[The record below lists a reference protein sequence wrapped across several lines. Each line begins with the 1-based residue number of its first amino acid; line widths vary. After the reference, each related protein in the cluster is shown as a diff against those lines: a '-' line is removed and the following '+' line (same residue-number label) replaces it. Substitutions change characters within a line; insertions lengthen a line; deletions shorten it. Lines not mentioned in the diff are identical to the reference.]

1 MSTRSTTYASLL
13 GGMVIGG
20 LVGAGVALLSA
31 PQSGQ
36 ETRAAI
42 RQRGIELKD
51 RAVEEINMG
60 RARAS
65 ELAASGKERLGEIVQ
80 RTQADSPAK
89 TGIASLDESAQNV
102 AAEIEANM

>member
-1 MSTRSTTYASLL
+1 
-13 GGMVIGG
+13 MVIGG

-65 ELAASGKERLGEIVQ
+65 ELAASGKERLGEMVQ
-80 RTQADSPAK
+80 RGQADSPEK
-89 TGIASLDESAQNV
+89 TGIASLDESAQSV
-102 AAEIEANM
+102 AADIEANM

>member
-1 MSTRSTTYASLL
+1 MSTRSNTYASLL

-20 LVGAGVALLSA
+20 LVGAGMALLSA

-42 RQRGIELKD
+42 RQRSIELKD
-51 RAVEEINMG
+51 RAVDEINVG

-65 ELAASGKERLGEIVQ
+65 ELAATGRERIGAIVGRGQ
-80 RTQADSPAK
+80 VDSPAR
-89 TGIASLDESAQNV
+89 TEIASLDELVQGV
-102 AAEIEANM
+102 EPEIEANM